1 MKALLK
7 MCNTP
12 RFAMVNGLEVKIAC
26 RSCAICR
33 ADRVK
38 DWVGRAIAEN
48 EVSTRALF
56 ATLTYGDDCHIGAVP
71 NEFAATSVVKRHI
84 QLYVKRLRKDG
95 YAVRYLAV
103 AEYGSLKGRSHWHI
117 LLFFKGKS
125 LDVPLGERIF
135 GGDKYWPHGIV
146 QYDDFT
152 VKSAYYCCKY
162 MLKAQRVDNK
172 LLRYEVANQHDI
184 TKQGWL
190 TLSRKP
196 PLGAGYF
203 VKRAEMHVDQGLAPQ
218 SLRYSFPELMNK
230 KTGKNREFYLK
241 RGSAAAD
248 LFLKAFVERWQA
260 KYGTNPPY
268 SEIVAE
274 YLDRIA
280 RPVGDTK
287 LHPVRMVA
295 RPRVLPE
302 GGRDLEF
309 IEAINSFVCD
319 VDGPEGRQRYYYC
332 FDAEGYRGW
341 NTKIIS
347 ERQALSL
354 REQARLAREAA
365 ARSGSDGAAVQPR
378 GKFRIS
384 GLPEWDHKPLRLV
397 DGE

>member
-1 MKALLK
+1 MLK

-12 RFAMVNGLEVKIAC
+12 RFAMVNGLEIKIAC

-48 EVSTRALF
+48 EVSTRSVF
-56 ATLTYGDDCHIGAVP
+56 ATLTYGDDCHIGVVP
-71 NEFAATSVVKRHI
+71 NEFAATSVVKRHV
-84 QLYVKRLRKDG
+84 QLYVKRLRKAG

-103 AEYGSLKGRSHWHI
+103 AEYGSIKGRCHWHI
-117 LLFFKGKS
+117 LLFFNGKS
-125 LDVPLGERIF
+125 PEFLLGERIF

-146 QYDDFT
+146 QYDDFS

-172 LLRYEVANQHDI
+172 LLRYEVANQSDI

-203 VKRAEMHVDQGLAPQ
+203 VKRAQLHIDQGLAPQ
-218 SLRYSFPELMNK
+218 HLRYSFPELMNK

-241 RGSAAAD
+241 RASACAD
-248 LFLKAFVERWQA
+248 LFLKAFVDGWSA
-260 KYGTNPPY
+260 KYGTNPPQ
-268 SEIVAE
+268 SWIVEE
-274 YLDRIA
+274 YLDRIS

-295 RPRVLPE
+295 RPRELPE

-309 IEAINSFVCD
+309 IEAINCFVCD
-319 VDGPEGRQRYYYC
+319 VDGPEGRQRLYWS
-332 FDAEGYRGW
+332 FDADGFPGWGPSVMTEGEAVLRR
-341 NTKIIS
+341 
-347 ERQALSL
+347 ERAK
-354 REQARLAREAA
+354 LARAA
-365 ARSGSDGAAVQPR
+365 DLEQSGASLPRKPR

-384 GLPEWDHKPLRLV
+384 GLPSWDGKPLRWS
-397 DGE
+397 DDD